1 MGWREIAND
10 DQPLTVTAAT
20 VKDFL
25 LRCRQQ
31 RMADWLDSQME
42 MPKKLAQQLQQ
53 QRDWNKQ
60 LQERL
65 HKYEPPAAE
74 PVPRSYRAG
83 PMSDG

>member
-1 MGWREIAND
+1 MNWREIAND
-10 DQPLTVTAAT
+10 QEPLTVTAAT

-25 LRCRQQ
+25 LRCRQD
-31 RMADWLDSQME
+31 RMARWLDDQIE
-42 MPKKLAQQLQQ
+42 MPRRLSQQLKDA
-53 QRDWNKQ
+53 RAANAA
-60 LQERL
+60 LRERL